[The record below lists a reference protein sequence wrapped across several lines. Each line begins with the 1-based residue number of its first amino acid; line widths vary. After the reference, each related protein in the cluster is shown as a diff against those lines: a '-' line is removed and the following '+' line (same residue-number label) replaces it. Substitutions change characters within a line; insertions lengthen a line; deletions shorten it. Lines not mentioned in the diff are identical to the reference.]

1 MKIEINRTQNMFGK
15 NNGYIATFGEW
26 QEAGKTKEE
35 AKENLITAI
44 NWFMEESDFM
54 PKFATTDTRIIML
67 NRNFNG
73 YSITAI
79 NKEDASQSFTSYGR
93 ITRLEAEDH
102 FVKCVIEY
110 VKIGA

>member
-1 MKIEINRTQNMFGK
+1 MKIEVTKKLNMYGK
-15 NNGYIATFGEW
+15 SNGYIASFGAW
-26 QEAGKTKEE
+26 QEYGKTKEE
-35 AKENLITAI
+35 VKENLITAI
-44 NWFMEESDFM
+44 NWFMEDSDFM
-54 PKFATTDTRIIML
+54 PKFAVTDTRIIML

-93 ITRLEAEDH
+93 ITRREAENN
-102 FVKCVIEY
+102 FVNYVIEY

>member
-15 NNGYIATFGEW
+15 NNGYLASFGAW
-26 QEAGKTKEE
+26 TEAGKTKEE

-44 NWFMEESDFM
+44 NWFMDQFDFM

-79 NKEDASQSFTSYGR
+79 NKEDGCQSYTSYGR
-93 ITRLEAEDH
+93 ITRGEAESN
-102 FVKCVIEY
+102 FVNCVIEY